1 MKLFKHLKTVHK
13 HRKEVRK
20 LCFKCGLYWQGLIHD
35 LSKYSPTELIPSVK
49 YYTGTR
55 SPIDNQIDDIG
66 YSEAW
71 LHHKGRNKHH
81 YEYWQDDTHGHIR
94 CDIPYRY
101 IVEMFCDRV
110 AACKVYQKD
119 KYTPK
124 SALKYFLE
132 NFNKEDVSEQTYD
145 RLYYL
150 LYMLARD
157 GEKIVCKHIRED
169 LKYIREKRKEV
180 KR

>member
-1 MKLFKHLKTVHK
+1 MKLFKHLMTVHN

-94 CDIPYRY
+94 CNIPYRY
-101 IVEMFCDRV
+101 IAEMFCDRV
-110 AACKVYQKD
+110 AACKIYQKE
-119 KYTPK
+119 KYTQS
-124 SALKYFLE
+124 SAWKYFTE
-132 NFNKEDVSEQTYD
+132 NFITDDVSVSTYNK
-145 RLYYL
+145 LSYL
-150 LYMLARD
+150 LYFLSEN
-157 GEKIVCKHIRED
+157 GENETC
-169 LKYIREKRKEV
+169 KYIKRKLKEV